1 MRVRLAL
8 LSCRIK
14 CELREVVLRNKPQ
27 QMVNIS
33 PKATVPVLELVDGTV
48 IDESRD
54 IIIWAI
60 KTNDPNQW
68 HPHLKEMGELVKIND
83 NQFKTHLDKYKY
95 SSRNPELSKNAH
107 RENCDFYLK
116 LINEKLKVS
125 NFLSADKQT
134 ITDISIFPFLRQFAF
149 VDKSYF
155 DKLPYPH
162 LQKWLQYHLQSKLFQ
177 NIMTKYD
184 PWHEGQNITYFP

>member
-8 LSCRIK
+8 LSCGIK